1 MKQIEPLALFR
12 LSVLGAMVSR
22 EQLGRGE
29 LKQLIRELAQR
40 QYAIPGSTRRHI
52 GEKTI
57 QAWYYAWRREGIAGL
72 EPKTR
77 VDRGRSK
84 IAPAIQE
91 AVLSAKRD
99 NPRRS
104 IRQILRLLETAG
116 IVARRSL
123 SRSAI
128 HRLLQHHGLSQL
140 AGSASLPEEKRSYCA
155 EFAGSIW
162 YGDVMHGPRVPVKG
176 AVSQALRKT
185 YLVSLIDDASR
196 LVAHSAFC
204 LGETAL
210 DIEGVLKQALLR
222 RGVPIK
228 LVVDNGAAYRAN
240 TLQGICARLGIH
252 LIFCRPYAP
261 EGKGKLERWHRT
273 LRDQFLSE
281 LDERRITDLDELNA
295 RLWAWLE
302 QVYHRTAHAGLG
314 GLTPLARYQRDL
326 ARIRTLGAKAAQLDS
341 LFHHRV
347 TRFVRKDGTVSY
359 LGQRF
364 ELAYELSGKTV
375 RLVVDPHAARVVG
388 VENDVG
394 ESLGS
399 ATALDAI
406 ANIKR
411 VRRKP
416 EPATPPAALR
426 TGPNLVE
433 LAHAQYHGVKDH
445 GVKDHGV
452 KDHGVKDHD
461 VKDHDVKDHGVKD
474 HGVKDHGVNHS
485 ANKED

>member
-1 MKQIEPLALFR
+1 MRQVDPLALFR
-12 LSVLGAMVSR
+12 LSVLGPLVSR
-22 EQLGRGE
+22 EQLARGE
-29 LKQLIRELAQR
+29 LQQLIRELAR
-40 QYAIPGSTRRHI
+40 REYAIPHSRRRHI

-57 QAWYYAWRREGIAGL
+57 QAWYYAWRHQGIDGL
-72 EPKTR
+72 TPKPRT
-77 VDRGRSK
+77 DRGGSK
-84 IAPAIQE
+84 ISPAVQE
-91 AVLSAKRD
+91 AILAAKRA

-104 IRQILRLLETAG
+104 VRQIVRLLEAAG
-116 IVARRSL
+116 TVPGKSL
-123 SRSAI
+123 SRSAV
-128 HRLLQHHGLSQL
+128 HRLLQQHGLSRL
-140 AGSASLPEEKRSYCA
+140 AGSGHAPEEKRSFAA

-162 YGDVMHGPRVPVKG
+162 YGDVMHGPRVPHKG
-176 AVSQALRKT
+176 SLRKT

-196 LVAHSAFC
+196 LIAHSAFC

-210 DIEGVLKQALLR
+210 DIEGVLKQALLK

-228 LVVDNGAAYRAN
+228 LVVDNGAAYRAQ

-281 LDERRITDLDELNA
+281 IDERRITDLDELNA

-302 QVYHRTAHAGLG
+302 QVYHRSEHAGLG

-326 ARIRTLGAKAAQLDS
+326 ARIRSLGAKAAGLDA

-347 TRFVRKDGTVSY
+347 PRLVRKDGTVSY

-364 ELAYELSGKTV
+364 EVPYELSGKTV

-388 VENDVG
+388 VEDAAG
-394 ESLGS
+394 QSLGL
-399 ATALDAI
+399 ATALDAL
-406 ANIKR
+406 ANISR

-416 EPATPPAALR
+416 EPAAAAVAPR
-426 TGPNLVE
+426 DGPNLVE
-433 LAHAQYHGVKDH
+433 IAHQQYHGGKAN
-445 GVKDHGV
+445 
-452 KDHGVKDHD
+452 D
-461 VKDHDVKDHGVKD
+461 VKG
-474 HGVKDHGVNHS
+474 
-485 ANKED
+485 A